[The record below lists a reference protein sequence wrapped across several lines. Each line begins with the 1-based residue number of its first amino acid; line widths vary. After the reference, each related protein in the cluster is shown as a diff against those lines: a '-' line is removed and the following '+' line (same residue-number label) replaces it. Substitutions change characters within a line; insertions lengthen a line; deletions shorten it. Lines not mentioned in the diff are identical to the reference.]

1 LDHKIIRLGFSNQI
15 KTLIFF
21 LLTCFICEKVLP
33 HDDWKATE
41 YSAEKVY
48 APTPLPDR
56 VVLTWEGDP
65 ATTQSVTWRTDASV
79 LKGIAHLAIA
89 NSNGRALKTAS
100 FDATT
105 THFKSDINDAHYHS
119 VTFQDLEPDTLYA
132 YRVGDGVNLTEYYHF
147 KTASRN
153 SDPFSF
159 IYFGD
164 AQNEVRTHWSRVF
177 REAFRDAP
185 RAAFTL
191 HAGDLV
197 DRKYSDAEW
206 GEWHQ
211 GPDWVNG
218 TIPVIAT
225 PGNHEYYHY
234 DSTPELYWSSKSGD
248 RVEVQVTSSDE
259 QKGDG
264 GKIYNVS
271 FVGPEGVKAN
281 IEFNDT
287 GDIMLADAGVE
298 SISGFSEDELIGTSF
313 YSSPLKTRPR
323 NPEIPNLTKHWRPQF
338 AFPVQDVPDPAL
350 TETVYFVDYQ
360 GARFISLDSNNAK
373 KSQVKWLRKVLESNP
388 NRWTIVTFH
397 HPMFSPG
404 SDRDNPELRK
414 LWKPL
419 LDEFK
424 VDLVLSGHDH
434 TYARTGEV
442 DSSELVNVPQ
452 GYKQAYDSKIGTV
465 YVVSVS
471 GPKMYKITKDA
482 YAKRTAEDTQLYQ
495 IIDINNSELRY
506 RAFKA
511 TGQLYDQFKLQKRKG
526 EPNLLIEGEPDL

>member
-1 LDHKIIRLGFSNQI
+1 LDHKIRRLGFSNQI
-15 KTLIFF
+15 KTLTFF
-21 LLTCFICEKVLP
+21 LLTGFICEKGIP

-79 LKGIAHLAIA
+79 LKGVAHLAIA
-89 NSNGRALKTAS
+89 NSNGRAMKTTS

-147 KTASRN
+147 KTASRDL
-153 SDPFSF
+153 DPFSF

-234 DSTPELYWSSKSGD
+234 DSTPELYWSNKSGD

-264 GKIYNVS
+264 GKIYKVS

-281 IEFNDT
+281 IEFNDA

-298 SISGFSEDELIGTSF
+298 SISGF
-313 YSSPLKTRPR
+313 
-323 NPEIPNLTKHWRPQF
+323 
-338 AFPVQDVPDPAL
+338 
-350 TETVYFVDYQ
+350 
-360 GARFISLDSNNAK
+360 
-373 KSQVKWLRKVLESNP
+373 LE
-388 NRWTIVTFH
+388 
-397 HPMFSPG
+397 
-404 SDRDNPELRK
+404 
-414 LWKPL
+414 
-419 LDEFK
+419 
-424 VDLVLSGHDH
+424 
-434 TYARTGEV
+434 
-442 DSSELVNVPQ
+442 
-452 GYKQAYDSKIGTV
+452 
-465 YVVSVS
+465 
-471 GPKMYKITKDA
+471 
-482 YAKRTAEDTQLYQ
+482 
-495 IIDINNSELRY
+495 
-506 RAFKA
+506 
-511 TGQLYDQFKLQKRKG
+511 
-526 EPNLLIEGEPDL
+526 

>member
-1 LDHKIIRLGFSNQI
+1 MVHKIRRFGFSNQI
-15 KTLIFF
+15 NTLTF
-21 LLTCFICEKVLP
+21 LFLAVFSLEEAIS
-33 HDDWKATE
+33 HDDWKATK
-41 YSAEKVY
+41 YSPTEMY
-48 APTPLPDR
+48 APTPMPDR
-56 VVLTWEGDP
+56 VVLTWDGDP
-65 ATTQSVTWRTDASV
+65 TTTQSVTWRTDASV
-79 LKGIAHLAIA
+79 LKGVAHLATA
-89 NSNGRALKTAS
+89 NSNGRAMKTAS
-100 FDATT
+100 FDAMT
-105 THFKSDINDAHYHS
+105 THFKSDISDAHYHS
-119 VTFQDLEPDTLYA
+119 VTFQDLEPNTLYA
-132 YRVGDGVNLTEYYHF
+132 YRVGDGINFTEYYHF

-206 GEWHQ
+206 GEWHE

-234 DSTPELYWSSKSGD
+234 DATAELYWFNKSGK

-259 QKGDG
+259 QKSDK
-264 GKIYNVS
+264 GKIYEVS
-271 FVGPEGVKAN
+271 FVGPEGVKAK
-281 IEFNDT
+281 IEFNDA
-287 GDIMLADAGVE
+287 GDIRSADAGVE
-298 SISGFSEDELIGTSF
+298 SISGFSKDELIGTSF
-313 YSSPLKTRPR
+313 YSAPLKTRPR
-323 NPEIPNLTKHWRPQF
+323 NPEIPDLTKHWRPQF
-338 AFPVQDVPDPAL
+338 AFPIQDVPDPML
-350 TETVYFVDYQ
+350 TETVYFIDYQ
-360 GARFISLDSNNAK
+360 GVRFISLDSNNARE
-373 KSQVKWLRKVLESNP
+373 SQVEWLRKALESNP

-506 RAFKA
+506 RAFTA

-526 EPNLLIEGEPDL
+526 EPNLLVEG

>member
-1 LDHKIIRLGFSNQI
+1 MLWLGLSI
-15 KTLIFF
+15 SEVALS
-21 LLTCFICEKVLP
+21 
-33 HDDWKATE
+33 HDDWQATE
-41 YSAEKVY
+41 YSPKAIY

-56 VVLTWEGDP
+56 VVLTWEDDP
-65 ATTQSVTWRTDASV
+65 ASTQSVTWRTDTSV
-79 LKGIAHLAIA
+79 MKGVAHLAIA
-89 NSNGRALKTAS
+89 NSNGRALKTAP
-100 FDATT
+100 FEAIT
-105 THFKSDINDAHYHS
+105 THFKSDLNEAHYHS
-119 VTFQDLEPDTLYA
+119 VTFQNLEPDTLYA
-132 YRVGDGVNLTEYYHF
+132 YRVGDGVNFTEYYHF
-147 KTASRN
+147 KTASK
-153 SDPFSF
+153 SPDPFSF

-197 DRKYSDAEW
+197 DRKYSDSEW
-206 GEWHQ
+206 GEWHE

-234 DSTPELYWSSKSGD
+234 DSNGKFYWSTKSGD
-248 RVEVQVTSSDE
+248 RVDIQIISLDE
-259 QKGDG
+259 QQGDQ
-264 GKIYNVS
+264 GKIYKVS
-271 FVGPEGVKAN
+271 FVGPDGVKGAM
-281 IEFNDT
+281 EFNDA
-287 GDIMLADAGVE
+287 GDIRLADKGVE
-298 SISGFSEDELIGTSF
+298 AISGYTQAQLVGTNF
-313 YSSPLKTRPR
+313 YSSPLFNKQR
-323 NPEIPNLTKHWRPQF
+323 NPEVPALTNHWRPQF
-338 AFPVQDVPDPAL
+338 AFPIQDVPNPAL
-350 TETVYFVDYQ
+350 AETVYFVDYQ
-360 GARFISLDSNNAK
+360 GVRFISLDSNNAK
-373 KSQVKWLRKVLESNP
+373 ESQVVWLRKALESNP
-388 NRWTIVTFH
+388 HRWTIITFH

-404 SDRDNPELRK
+404 SDRDNPELRA

-442 DSSELVNVPQ
+442 DSSELVNVPE
-452 GYKQAYDSKIGTV
+452 GYEQAYDSKIGTV

-495 IIDINNSELRY
+495 IIDVNNLELRY
-506 RAFKA
+506 RAFTA
-511 TGQLYDQFKLQKRKG
+511 TGELYDQFRLQKRKG
-526 EPNLLIEGEPDL
+526 KPNILIEGTEDP